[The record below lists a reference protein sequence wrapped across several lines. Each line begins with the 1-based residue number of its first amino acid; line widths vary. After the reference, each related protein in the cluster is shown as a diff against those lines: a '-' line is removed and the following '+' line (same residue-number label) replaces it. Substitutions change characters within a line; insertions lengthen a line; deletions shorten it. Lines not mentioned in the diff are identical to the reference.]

1 MQSNVQTIWS
11 RSKSQSRPA
20 RVAATPSAYK
30 RVISTRQNHWS
41 FSDCPERSWCA
52 TANRISAWNGDRITL
67 RKRVGLQTTVVGVG
81 LRWWPLFD
89 LRIRTPRLELRLPTD
104 EDLDELADLAA
115 AGIHDPD
122 AMPFSHPWTDQEQP
136 ALQRGLLQWGW
147 RMRAEL
153 SPDNW
158 HLGFCVR
165 EDDVIV
171 GVQDVFAEKFS
182 IRRAV
187 RTGSWLGTA
196 YQGRGI
202 GKEMR
207 AAVLHLAFDSLGA
220 ERAETE
226 AFEDNPSSLGV
237 TRALGYEP
245 NGDGVFERRGQP
257 ARIEHFVMTRE
268 KWEQHRRDD
277 ITVDGVEECLPL
289 FGLGSV

>member
-1 MQSNVQTIWS
+1 MGV
-11 RSKSQSRPA
+11 
-20 RVAATPSAYK
+20 
-30 RVISTRQNHWS
+30 
-41 FSDCPERSWCA
+41 
-52 TANRISAWNGDRITL
+52 
-67 RKRVGLQTTVVGVG
+67 QTTVVGVG
-81 LRWWPLFD
+81 LRWWPPFD

-115 AGIHDPD
+115 AGIHDPE

-136 ALQRGLLQWGW
+136 ALQRGMLQWGW

-171 GVQDVFAEKFS
+171 GVQDVFAEKFP

-187 RTGSWLGTA
+187 RTGSWLGRA